1 MCTEKNYKDRDR
13 WHPMSPLEILAI
25 QNQTNLFH
33 LEKSTHILGF
43 ERTKGQALNGTAIRN
58 AEYSLL

>member
-1 MCTEKNYKDRDR
+1 MCTEKNGKDRER
-13 WHPMSPLEILAI
+13 WHPMSPLETLAI

-43 ERTKGQALNGTAIRN
+43 EKTKGLALNDTEIRN